1 MELKF
6 GMQHGV
12 IGDAFQLLIEPF
24 GIEINSDRRHR
35 PALHYLLIEPFGIE
49 ISENGLKPPK
59 NAFF

>member
-1 MELKF
+1 
-6 GMQHGV
+6 MQHGV

-49 ISENGLKPPK
+49 ISALSVRWVAGDG
-59 NAFF
+59 F